1 MDYELDTLLIA
12 SGGYLGDPLDNISD
26 GFIPIE
32 ITIEIPWN
40 STLETEG
47 IDGGSKAYKVIIINI
62 KYANEEVERRYFK
75 IPVFM
80 QTKVVTELEKALIE
94 EFKWKCNFVS
104 SEQTKEKITI
114 RTILT

>member
-12 SGGYLGDPLDNISD
+12 SNGYLGDPLDNIVA
-26 GFIPIE
+26 GLLPIE
-32 ITIEIPWN
+32 IIIEIPWN
-40 STLETEG
+40 STIETEG
-47 IDGGSKAYKVIIINI
+47 IDGGGKAYKVIIINI
-62 KYANEEVERRYFK
+62 KYKDEIERRYFK

-80 QTKVVTELEKALIE
+80 QMKVISSLEKALIE

-104 SEQTKEKITI
+104 TEQTKEKIKI